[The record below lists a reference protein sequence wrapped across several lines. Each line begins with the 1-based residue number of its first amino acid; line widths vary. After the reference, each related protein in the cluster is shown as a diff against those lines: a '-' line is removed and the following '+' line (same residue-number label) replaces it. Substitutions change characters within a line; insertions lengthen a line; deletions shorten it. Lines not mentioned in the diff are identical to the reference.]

1 MNREEVASRIKYD
14 AAIIEEALS
23 DMLSDLDNYCPEL
36 VDAMKYSVLG
46 GGKRIRGVLC
56 LEVCKMLGVDIYEAL
71 PYACALELMHAS
83 SLVHDD
89 MPELD
94 NDDMRR
100 GKPSC
105 HKKYSQSTALLCGD
119 ALICLAFDAILKNQ
133 VVDCR
138 GAVSVLCDAGGV
150 GGIASGQMLDIA
162 SESNEIEYTELLTLQ
177 SLKTGRLMRA
187 SAVLG
192 AFAAGIDHTDE
203 FLYSHIA
210 SYAEK
215 LGLAFQIEDDLL
227 DAEEEGSDTRR
238 GLATF
243 LSFMTADDAKKM
255 AKKLSDEAKE
265 HIAKYEENDFLCG
278 LCDYLLEREY

>member
-1 MNREEVASRIKYD
+1 MNREEISHRVKAD
-14 AAIIEEALS
+14 ADLIEEALADILADAQEYS
-23 DMLSDLDNYCPEL
+23 PEL
-36 VDAMKYSVLG
+36 VEAMKYSVLG
-46 GGKRIRGVLC
+46 GGKRIRGVIC
-56 LEVCKMLGVDIYEAL
+56 AEVCRMLGADVYEAL
-71 PYACALELMHAS
+71 PYACAVELIHAS

-105 HKKYSQSTALLCGD
+105 HKRFSQSTALLCGD
-119 ALICLAFDAILKNQ
+119 ALICLAFGAILKNQ
-133 VVDCR
+133 VTDPR

-162 SESNEIEYTELLTLQ
+162 SENINIEYSELLELQ
-177 SLKTGRLMRA
+177 RLKTGRLMRA
-187 SAVLG
+187 AAVLG

-203 FLYSHIA
+203 YLYSNVA
-210 SYAEK
+210 VYAEK

-227 DAEEEGSDTRR
+227 DAAEEGSDSRR

-243 LSFMTADDAKKM
+243 LTFMSADEA
-255 AKKLSDEAKE
+255 AREAAKLSEEAKAA
-265 HIAKYEENDFLCG
+265 IADYENNEFLIG
-278 LCDYLLEREY
+278 LCDYLLERKY